1 MVVLKRVDVAGI
13 HGETKSSQR
22 QSTGTKC
29 VLPNLRGRNRRLGR
43 PPSFNDRDKIV
54 RRRDLLLGGAAWSVL
69 YGATSQES
77 LVRAAGPDVKSTPF
91 TPQTVRQFA
100 RELSQKAHR
109 PSDLALPAELKDLSY
124 DQYRTIRF
132 LPDRALWR
140 NDRLPFQVEFFHR
153 GFFFDRRVDIFEV
166 DQGQARRIA
175 YSPSM
180 FSFGDLKS
188 PDANTDLGFA
198 GFRLHY
204 PINRPDYFDE
214 FAVFLGATYFRAV
227 AKGQGYGLSARGL
240 AINTGDPKGE
250 EFPAFTSFW
259 IERPQPNATSIVVH
273 ALLESPSTTG
283 AYRFTI
289 RPGQETTF
297 DVEPVLFPRT
307 DIAQAGIAPL
317 TSMFLFDANDRKNV
331 DDYRSAVHDSDGLA
345 IHNGR
350 DERLWRQLNN
360 PSDLQIS
367 SFGDTNPRG
376 FGLMQRQKSF
386 GAYEDLE
393 SHFERRPSL
402 WVEPI
407 GDWGE
412 GEVRLVEIPTKEEIH
427 DNIVGLWLPR
437 GALAAKGEHSF
448 TYRLHWKSDDAH
460 DFPLA
465 RFATTRVGA
474 GPGGGRLFVLD
485 LIGDKLKEAVPQES
499 VRGQV
504 SASKG
509 KIDHVISQPNSETG
523 GWRLSFQLASEKE
536 SLVELRAQLMRN
548 DVALSEVWLYRWTP

>member
-1 MVVLKRVDVAGI
+1 
-13 HGETKSSQR
+13 
-22 QSTGTKC
+22 
-29 VLPNLRGRNRRLGR
+29 
-43 PPSFNDRDKIV
+43 
-54 RRRDLLLGGAAWSVL
+54 
-69 YGATSQES
+69 
-77 LVRAAGPDVKSTPF
+77 
-91 TPQTVRQFA
+91 
-100 RELSQKAHR
+100 
-109 PSDLALPAELKDLSY
+109 
-124 DQYRTIRF
+124 
-132 LPDRALWR
+132 
-140 NDRLPFQVEFFHR
+140 
-153 GFFFDRRVDIFEV
+153 
-166 DQGQARRIA
+166 
-175 YSPSM
+175 
-180 FSFGDLKS
+180 
-188 PDANTDLGFA
+188 
-198 GFRLHY
+198 LHY

-393 SHFERRPSL
+393 SHLNDDPAFGSSPSAIGAKVRFDWSRFRPKKRFTTTL
-402 WVEPI
+402 W
-407 GDWGE
+407 GCGS
-412 GEVRLVEIPTKEEIH
+412 R
-427 DNIVGLWLPR
+427 VGLWQPR
-437 GALAAKGEHSF
+437 ANTVSPTGSTGNPTMPTIFLWRGLRPPASEQDPAAAGCSF
-448 TYRLHWKSDDAH
+448 S
-460 DFPLA
+460 
-465 RFATTRVGA
+465 
-474 GPGGGRLFVLD
+474 
-485 LIGDKLKEAVPQES
+485 
-499 VRGQV
+499 
-504 SASKG
+504 
-509 KIDHVISQPNSETG
+509 ISSETNSRKPCRRKVFVARYPRVRAKSITSFRSRTVRQVVG
-523 GWRLSFQLASEKE
+523 G
-536 SLVELRAQLMRN
+536 
-548 DVALSEVWLYRWTP
+548 

>member
-1 MVVLKRVDVAGI
+1 M
-13 HGETKSSQR
+13 
-22 QSTGTKC
+22 
-29 VLPNLRGRNRRLGR
+29 
-43 PPSFNDRDKIV
+43 
-54 RRRDLLLGGAAWSVL
+54 
-69 YGATSQES
+69 
-77 LVRAAGPDVKSTPF
+77 PD
-91 TPQTVRQFA
+91 
-100 RELSQKAHR
+100 H
-109 PSDLALPAELKDLSY
+109 
-124 DQYRTIRF
+124 
-132 LPDRALWR
+132 ALWR

-153 GFFFDRRVDIFEV
+153 GFFFDKRVDIFEV

-412 GEVRLVEIPTKEEIH
+412 GEVRLVEIPTKEE
-427 DNIVGLWLPR
+427 
-437 GALAAKGEHSF
+437 F
-448 TYRLHWKSDDAH
+448 T
-460 DFPLA
+460 
-465 RFATTRVGA
+465 TTLLGYGSR
-474 GPGGGRLFVLD
+474 
-485 LIGDKLKEAVPQES
+485 
-499 VRGQV
+499 
-504 SASKG
+504 
-509 KIDHVISQPNSETG
+509 
-523 GWRLSFQLASEKE
+523 
-536 SLVELRAQLMRN
+536 
-548 DVALSEVWLYRWTP
+548 VWLWQPRANTVSPTVSTGNPTMPTIFLWPGFRPPVSGQDPAAAGCSFSISLETNSRKPCRRKVFVARYPRARAKSITSFRSRTVRQVVGD